1 MMDEDWKVL
10 TTFFPEG
17 WRELAVSTN
26 ALKGLRKAKSED
38 ALLRTLLIH
47 LASGYS
53 LRETV
58 VRARQAQLADLS
70 DVALLKRL
78 RKSGA
83 WLHKMC
89 LALFAERGLQ
99 LASNGQFRCRLLD
112 ATNVREPGKTGSL
125 WRIHYSVQIP
135 SLCCDFFKLTAT
147 KGEGTGESFKR
158 FPVQTGDYLIADR
171 GYSHIPGM
179 RYVDSQGAFFIVRVD
194 TGNERFYYGD
204 DKRFPLLKSV
214 QSIAKAGAS
223 KWWSAYVRDENGCPV
238 HGRICVIRKTE
249 EAIHLAQKRLLDTA
263 SRKQKKLRDETLEYA
278 KYVILFT
285 SFPEQKFS
293 ATEVLEWYR
302 IRWQIELVF
311 KRFKQI
317 AQLGHLP
324 KHDDESAK
332 AWLYGKLF
340 VALTTEKLVSCAES
354 FSPWGYSVEQLQA
367 AKSLA

>member
-1 MMDEDWKVL
+1 MIDEDWKLL
-10 TTFFPEG
+10 TSFFPAD
-17 WRELAVSTN
+17 WRELAASTN
-26 ALKGLRKAKSED
+26 ALKGLRKDKSED

-47 LASGYS
+47 LAGGFS

-78 RKSGA
+78 RKSGE
-83 WLHKMC
+83 WLHQLC
-89 LALFAERGLQ
+89 LALFAERGVDLDKHD
-99 LASNGQFRCRLLD
+99 GFRCRLLD

-125 WRIHYSVQIP
+125 WRIHYSVQLP

-147 KGEGTGESFKR
+147 EGKGTGESFKQ
-158 FPVQTGDYLIADR
+158 FPVQSGDYLIADR

-179 RYVDSQGAFFIVRVD
+179 QYVDSRGAYFTVRVD
-194 TGNERFYYGD
+194 TGNARFLQG
-204 DKRFPLLKSV
+204 KGRMFPLLRSV
-214 QSIAKAGAS
+214 QGVKVAGAIKS
-223 KWWSAYVRDENGCPV
+223 WSAHVLDEEGNRV
-238 HGRICVIRKTE
+238 QGRICVVRKTE
-249 EAIHLAQKRLLDTA
+249 EAIREAQKQLKRIA
-263 SRKQKKLRDETLEYA
+263 SKKQKTLRPETLEYA
-278 KYVILFT
+278 KYVIVFT
-285 SFPEQKFS
+285 TFPEKEFS
-293 ATEVLEWYR
+293 AADVLEWYR

-340 VALTTEKLVSCAES
+340 VALTTEKLVSYAES
-354 FSPWGYSVEQLQA
+354 FSPWGYDMGHIQA
-367 AKSLA
+367 TESLA